1 MKRGMT
7 FESLMCRADL
17 NFEVD
22 FGVNGATGTIVTK
35 WDLIAVNTKTREP
48 KLPETENGSRKM
60 KSREPLW
67 LPYILG
73 EQNSIDITTN
83 DVKSLRNPIRTK
95 TVYIQ
100 HCTGTQMAWHT

>member
-1 MKRGMT
+1 
-7 FESLMCRADL
+7 MC
-17 NFEVD
+17 
-22 FGVNGATGTIVTK
+22 VNVCLLFKLHYISEYENKGA
-35 WDLIAVNTKTREP
+35 REP
-48 KLPETENGSRKM
+48 KLSSTENGSRKM

>member
-1 MKRGMT
+1 
-7 FESLMCRADL
+7 
-17 NFEVD
+17 
-22 FGVNGATGTIVTK
+22 
-35 WDLIAVNTKTREP
+35 
-48 KLPETENGSRKM
+48 M

-83 DVKSLRNPIRTK
+83 DVKTLRNRIRTK

-100 HCTGTQMAWHT
+100 HCTCTQMAWHTLIIAALEANNTVLTVYGATAIVLKPFILQ

>member
-1 MKRGMT
+1 
-7 FESLMCRADL
+7 
-17 NFEVD
+17 
-22 FGVNGATGTIVTK
+22 
-35 WDLIAVNTKTREP
+35 
-48 KLPETENGSRKM
+48 M

>member
-1 MKRGMT
+1 
-7 FESLMCRADL
+7 
-17 NFEVD
+17 
-22 FGVNGATGTIVTK
+22 
-35 WDLIAVNTKTREP
+35 
-48 KLPETENGSRKM
+48 M

-100 HCTGTQMAWHT
+100 HCTGTQMAWHTYRQ

>member
-1 MKRGMT
+1 
-7 FESLMCRADL
+7 
-17 NFEVD
+17 
-22 FGVNGATGTIVTK
+22 
-35 WDLIAVNTKTREP
+35 
-48 KLPETENGSRKM
+48 M

-67 LPYILG
+67 LPYIMG

-100 HCTGTQMAWHT
+100 HCTGTQMAWHTQTIAALEANNKVLTVYGATAIVLKPFILQ

>member
-1 MKRGMT
+1 MNVIWRGA
-7 FESLMCRADL
+7 SVGNALK
-17 NFEVD
+17 V
-22 FGVNGATGTIVTK
+22 
-35 WDLIAVNTKTREP
+35 
-48 KLPETENGSRKM
+48 

-83 DVKSLRNPIRTK
+83 DVKSLRNPIRTN

-100 HCTGTQMAWHT
+100 HCIGTQMASHT

>member
-1 MKRGMT
+1 M
-7 FESLMCRADL
+7 
-17 NFEVD
+17 
-22 FGVNGATGTIVTK
+22 ATLAIFDTK
-35 WDLIAVNTKTREP
+35 IAITRYLAVNMKTR
-48 KLPETENGSRKM
+48 TENGSRKM

-67 LPYILG
+67 LAYILG

-100 HCTGTQMAWHT
+100 HCTGTQMAWNT

>member
-1 MKRGMT
+1 MSSIIFRRFKSKGPEFKGQKLASEKSRGTVKTLKRHIT
-7 FESLMCRADL
+7 
-17 NFEVD
+17 V
-22 FGVNGATGTIVTK
+22 IK
-35 WDLIAVNTKTREP
+35 AVNTKTR
-48 KLPETENGSRKM
+48 ENGSRKM

-73 EQNSIDITTN
+73 EQNSLDITTN
-83 DVKSLRNPIRTK
+83 DVKSLRNPIRTN